1 MKMILLAVFSGIF
14 LLMGAACNAAEME
27 LERAPVV
34 KPVRP
39 KYRSYRPLP
48 KSSKRKAAKP
58 VKPAPAIL
66 VPVSRGNDK
75 VNDMIFEDV
84 TRSWQPY
91 SYP

>member
-1 MKMILLAVFSGIF
+1 MIFVAVFSGIF
-14 LLMGAACNAAEME
+14 LLMGAACRAAEVE

-34 KPVRP
+34 KSVTP

-48 KSSKRKAAKP
+48 KSKRKAAKQ
-58 VKPAPAIL
+58 VKSAPAIL
-66 VPVSRGNDK
+66 VPVSRNGK
-75 VNDMIFEDV
+75 VNEQISEDV